1 MPTFAFKARDR
12 AGEIVSGTRD
22 AADQRQALE
31 ALRDAGFF
39 VTRLQLAPG
48 SAKSRAAEK
57 SASNRARAEK
67 VRDETVAGNAVAEN
81 ATSGNAAIPS
91 DGAPF
96 ASTTAQPATAQTPH
110 AQTLP
115 PTAVSWTLRSNAKE
129 MSLFYRQMYAMIHAG
144 TSLAQ
149 ALNMM
154 AQHGNSAAI
163 RRASHEMSLHTQR
176 GAPMST
182 AMRAYPGLFSGLALG
197 MVEAGETAGILEA
210 VFVKLADYSERD
222 YELQQSIKRETWYP
236 KLLLVSSFLIPSVVP
251 LVLHGPGAW
260 WLTVRLPLFIAA
272 VVLIVWQALRFAA
285 PLLLQTVVAR
295 GLDFVKLCVPGMSRV
310 VRSLA
315 TVKFCRAL
323 GALYGAGVA
332 PHRAVQMA
340 AAACG
345 NKYIEARVLSVAPAL
360 ERGASISEALGQ
372 TGQFPGVAMQILQT
386 GETTGT
392 LDTQLDKVADF
403 LEGDAEAA
411 IKKAVQLLG
420 ILVFLIMAAYIGSIV
435 VSFYTGYANQ
445 MDDMMKQ

>member
-12 AGEIVSGTRD
+12 AGEIISGTRD

-48 SAKSRAAEK
+48 AKAARAVENAMT
-57 SASNRARAEK
+57 NRARAEK
-67 VRDETVAGNAVAEN
+67 VRDENLAAGNAVAES
-81 ATSGNAAIPS
+81 AAADNAAFS
-91 DGAPF
+91 GGGA
-96 ASTTAQPATAQTPH
+96 ATASAATATGQMPH
-110 AQTLP
+110 AQTSP
-115 PTAVSWTLRSNAKE
+115 PIAMNWALRSNAKE
-129 MSLFYRQMYAMIHAG
+129 MSLFYSQMYAMIHAG

-154 AQHGNSAAI
+154 AQHGNSGAI
-163 RRASHEMSLHTQR
+163 RRASREMSLHTQR
-176 GAPMST
+176 GAPMSE

-197 MVEAGETAGILEA
+197 MVEAGEKGGILES
-210 VFVKLADYSERD
+210 VFTRLADYSERD
-222 YELQQSIKRETWYP
+222 YELQQNIKRETWYP
-236 KLLLVSSFLIPSVVP
+236 KLLLFCSFLIPSVVP
-251 LVLHGPGAW
+251 LVLHGLGAW
-260 WLTVRLPLFIAA
+260 WSSVRTPIFIAA
-272 VVLIVWQALRFAA
+272 VVLIVWQVMRFVA
-285 PLLLQTVVAR
+285 PLLLQTFVAR

-345 NKYIEARVLSVAPAL
+345 NKYIEGRVLSVAPAL

-403 LEGDAEAA
+403 LEGDAETA
-411 IKKAVQLLG
+411 IKKAVQVLG
-420 ILVFLIMAAYIGSIV
+420 IVVYLIMAAYIGSQVI
-435 VSFYTGYANQ
+435 SYFQGYANQ
-445 MDDMMKQ
+445 IGSLETQ

>member
-1 MPTFAFKARDR
+1 MPTFAFKARDS
-12 AGEIVSGTRD
+12 AGEIVSGTRE
-22 AADQRQALE
+22 ASDQRQALE

-48 SAKSRAAEK
+48 SKA
-57 SASNRARAEK
+57 ARATATARVEN
-67 VRDETVAGNAVAEN
+67 VAAPENAVAEN
-81 ATSGNAAIPS
+81 AAILAGSTPS
-91 DGAPF
+91 A
-96 ASTTAQPATAQTPH
+96 PATAQSATAQMPH

-115 PTAVSWTLRSNAKE
+115 PTAISWTLRSNAKE
-129 MSLFYRQMYAMIHAG
+129 MSLFYGQMYAMIHAG

-154 AQHGNSAAI
+154 AQHGNSASI
-163 RRASHEMSLHTQR
+163 RRASREMSLHTQR
-176 GAPMST
+176 GAPMSE

-197 MVEAGETAGILEA
+197 MVEAGEKGGILES
-210 VFVKLADYSERD
+210 VFTRLAGYSERD

-236 KLLLVSSFLIPSVVP
+236 KLLLVCSFLIPSVVP
-251 LVLHGPGAW
+251 LYLHGPAAW
-260 WLTVRLPLFIAA
+260 WASVRVPIFIAA
-272 VVLIVWQALRFAA
+272 AILIVWQIARFTA

-403 LEGDAEAA
+403 LEGDSEAA

-420 ILVFLIMAAYIGSIV
+420 ILVFLVMAAYIGSIV
-435 VSFYTGYANQ
+435 ISFYQADANQ
-445 MDDMMKQ
+445 MDSLMQQ